1 MNALRLCFGTL
12 TILPVRPPGELD
24 RRTGGWA
31 MVLAPLAAL
40 ALTVPAYA
48 LIRLL
53 HWQQSA
59 YVYALG
65 AVGARVETPSRLPA
79 LLVAGLLVGLVAVLT
94 RAMHLDGLADTADG
108 LGSGKPAEQALGIMR
123 KSDIGPFGVVTLV
136 LVLLV
141 QVAALQQLLSR
152 GLGLPAVAAALV
164 VSRLMLPVACSRGIR
179 GARSDGLGALVAGS
193 VGRVQL
199 LLSAGLATACLLV
212 AFVAALPLRQP
223 TLVAQGALTVVTY
236 RHGPVPASL
245 VPPVVGSVVWPVL
258 LLLGALLVGGL
269 LLWRCVRRFGG
280 ITGDVLG
287 ACVEATFTA
296 ALVLLCL
303 A

>member
-40 ALTVPAYA
+40 ALTVPAFA

-59 YVYALG
+59 
-65 AVGARVETPSRLPA
+65 RLPA

-269 LLWRCVRRFGG
+269 LLWRC
-280 ITGDVLG
+280 
-287 ACVEATFTA
+287 
-296 ALVLLCL
+296 
-303 A
+303 